1 MFAPYHSL
9 FLDPAWRSEH
19 LHAPAKS
26 ASAPLR
32 LSRSTTDMPNDSAQ
46 SRQTHVPYG
55 FQTISAG
62 KASGRP
68 FPSRENAGG
77 GGRPSRVADSDC
89 FFETDRSTIHTATPR
104 QYSRYARAPRPAKQG
119 HLQRYRDEE
128 EQLLET
134 VELSAWRPRAAD
146 RDVDCDECRSS
157 CDTSPPSWLL
167 VEERPDSPADDWAEF
182 WCQDSRQ
189 AYDAI
194 LCALRASIELLRSF
208 VSRGRR
214 WLSQARESF

>member
-1 MFAPYHSL
+1 MFAPYRSL

-26 ASAPLR
+26 ASAPPR
-32 LSRSTTDMPNDSAQ
+32 LSRSTTDLPDDSAC
-46 SRQTHVPYG
+46 SRQTH
-55 FQTISAG
+55 AG

-77 GGRPSRVADSDC
+77 GGQPSRVADADLDR
-89 FFETDRSTIHTATPR
+89 FFETDRSTIHTATER
-104 QYSRYARAPRPAKQG
+104 QYSRYARAPRLAKQG
-119 HLQRYRDEE
+119 HFQRYRDEE
-128 EQLLET
+128 ERLLET
-134 VELSAWRPRAAD
+134 VELSAWCPQVAH

-167 VEERPDSPADDWAEF
+167 VEERPDSPVDDWAEF

-208 VSRGRR
+208 LSRGRR
-214 WLSQARESF
+214 WLSQAREPF

>member
-1 MFAPYHSL
+1 MFAPYRSL
-9 FLDPAWRSEH
+9 FLDPAWRSKH
-19 LHAPAKS
+19 LYAPVKS
-26 ASAPLR
+26 ASAPRR
-32 LSRSTTDMPNDSAQ
+32 LSRSTTDLPDDSAC
-46 SRQTHVPYG
+46 SHQTH
-55 FQTISAG
+55 QAG

-68 FPSRENAGG
+68 FPPRENAGG
-77 GGRPSRVADSDC
+77 GGQPPRVADSDRL
-89 FFETDRSTIHTATPR
+89 FETDRSTIHAATPR

-134 VELSAWRPRAAD
+134 VELSAWSPRAAD
-146 RDVDCDECRSS
+146 RDVDCGDCRSS

-182 WCQDSRQ
+182 WCQDSLQ

-194 LCALRASIELLRSF
+194 LCALRALIELLRGYL
-208 VSRGRR
+208 SRCKR

>member
-1 MFAPYHSL
+1 MFAPYRSL

-26 ASAPLR
+26 ASAPR
-32 LSRSTTDMPNDSAQ
+32 RVSRSTTDLPDDSAR
-46 SRQTHVPYG
+46 SRQTH
-55 FQTISAG
+55 AG

-77 GGRPSRVADSDC
+77 GEQPSRVADSDRL
-89 FFETDRSTIHTATPR
+89 FEKDRSTIHAATPR
-104 QYSRYARAPRPAKQG
+104 QYSRYARALRPAKQG
-119 HLQRYRDEE
+119 HFQRYRDEE
-128 EQLLET
+128 ERLLET

-167 VEERPDSPADDWAEF
+167 VEERPNSPADDWADF

-208 VSRGRR
+208 LSRGRR